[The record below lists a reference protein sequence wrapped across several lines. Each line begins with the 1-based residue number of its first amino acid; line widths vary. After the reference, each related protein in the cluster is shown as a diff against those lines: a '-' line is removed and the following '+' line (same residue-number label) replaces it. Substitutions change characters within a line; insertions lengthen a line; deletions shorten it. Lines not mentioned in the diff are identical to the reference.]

1 MQQIRAPA
9 ASHSVKESLML
20 NPALKT
26 EAPSEDAAAV
36 ANAAEAPV
44 APEIL
49 AARRKIIEETI
60 ESIRPNLQRDKG
72 DCELIDVQGD
82 KLYVKMTGACVQCQL
97 SSMTLNGVQ
106 SKLVE
111 ATGRMIR
118 LIPVSAGMPKL

>member
-1 MQQIRAPA
+1 MPQILAPVA
-9 ASHSVKESLML
+9 NHLVKDSSMV
-20 NPALKT
+20 NPALKV
-26 EAPSEDAAAV
+26 EASDGDASITNTV
-36 ANAAEAPV
+36 EAPV

-82 KLYVKMTGACVQCQL
+82 KVYVKMTGACVQCQL